1 MKRKLAIKFLA
12 VAMVICCLF
21 TIPTYAHSGR
31 TDSNGGHKDN
41 KNKSGLGSYHYHC
54 GGYPAHLHSG
64 GVCPY
69 KSTAAKSTTT
79 TSTLKSTAKIDETKK
94 TESKVGIVATD
105 IKTFINDNEIPTFL
119 YNGSTTDTVIIA
131 EDLRNYG
138 FDKSWNQESQ
148 TLTITKNSK
157 KEIKPMDMEYYNK
170 LNQGQFL
177 YDVIKSNIKVVL
189 KKSSD
194 SEAIT
199 ATKIYCLNGYT
210 AISTDELKNFG
221 EFNWDNETRTIKVTV
236 EQKKGKKTQQ
246 N

>member
-1 MKRKLAIKFLA
+1 MKKKLTIKILTIF
-12 VAMVICCLF
+12 MVFCCLL

-69 KSTAAKSTTT
+69 KSSPTKSTTT
-79 TSTLKSTAKIDETKK
+79 TSTLKSTPQTEETKK
-94 TESKVGIVATD
+94 SEFKVGIIATD
-105 IKTFINDNEIPTFL
+105 IKAFINDNEIPTFL
-119 YNGSTTDTVIIA
+119 YNGNTTDTVIIA

-138 FDKSWNQESQ
+138 FDKNWNQETQ
-148 TLTITKNSK
+148 TLTLTKNSE
-157 KEIKPMDMEYYNK
+157 KEIKPMDMEYYSK
-170 LNQGQFL
+170 LSQGQFL
-177 YDVIKSNIKVVL
+177 YDVINSNIKVVL
-189 KKSSD
+189 KKSLD

-199 ATKIYCLNGYT
+199 ATKVYCLNGYT

-221 EFNWDNETRTIKVTV
+221 EFKWDNETRTIKVTI
-236 EQKKGKKTQQ
+236 K
-246 N
+246 